1 MRILIISPTQS
12 GIGGIA
18 QHVEGFTNF
27 LKKNDND
34 VDIISSENR
43 LTIPIKGLKNP
54 SFMVSSFF
62 KSKFTKEYDIVHAQ
76 NPVSALAM
84 KNIKGK
90 KVLSLQGDY
99 SEQISL
105 LHGNTIGKLSSK
117 LEKNSLIW
125 ADAITV
131 PSKEMYEIFTQK
143 GYQVF
148 HVPNAID
155 FSLLPKDEER
165 RYEKQ
170 IIYAGRLSKEKGV
183 LDLIEILPELEK
195 DIHLIIVGSGPE
207 EQKIIDT
214 DNNNENVHFLGY
226 QPKNQLIKLIR
237 GSDML
242 IQPSIMEG
250 GTSSVILESMYC
262 RTPII
267 ATTVGGNKE
276 AVIHMKTA
284 YEVKPNNPDDILKAI
299 DFLFSN
305 PEISKN
311 LSENAFRIS
320 CDYDWKNI
328 GQKYVDIYQSLLS

>member
-18 QHVEGFTNF
+18 QHVEGFTKF
-27 LKKNDND
+27 LEKNDND
-34 VDIISSENR
+34 VDIISSENT

-54 SFMVSSFF
+54 SFMLSSFL

-76 NPVSALAM
+76 NPISALAM

-90 KVLSLQGDY
+90 KVLSLQGDF

-105 LHGNTIGKLSSK
+105 LHGETMGKLSSK
-117 LEKNSLIW
+117 LEKNSLVW

-131 PSKEMYEIFTQK
+131 PSKELYNVFTKK

-155 FSLLPKDEER
+155 FSLLSNGEER

-170 IIYAGRLSKEKGV
+170 IIYAGRLSKEKGI
-183 LDLIEILPELEK
+183 LDLINALPKLSK
-195 DIHLIIVGSGPE
+195 DIHLLIAGSGPE
-207 EQKIIDT
+207 EQKIIDA
-214 DNNNENVHFLGY
+214 DKENANIHFLGY
-226 QPKNQLIKLIR
+226 QPRTQLIKLIR

-250 GTSSVILESMYC
+250 GTSSTILESMHC
-262 RTPII
+262 KTPII

-276 AVIHMKTA
+276 TVFHMKSA
-284 YEVKPNNPDDILKAI
+284 YEIKPNDPDDIINAI

-305 PEISKN
+305 PETCQN
-311 LSENAFRIS
+311 LVENALKIS
-320 CDYDWKNI
+320 RDYDWEHI
-328 GQKYVDIYQSLLS
+328 GQKYIDIYQSLLN